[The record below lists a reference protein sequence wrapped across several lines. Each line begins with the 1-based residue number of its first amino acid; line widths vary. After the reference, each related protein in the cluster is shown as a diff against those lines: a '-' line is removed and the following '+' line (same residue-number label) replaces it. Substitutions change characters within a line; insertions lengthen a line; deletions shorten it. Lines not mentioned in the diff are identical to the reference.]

1 MQSTVHS
8 PTWKVANKRPDTPVY
23 KYYSKEIQI
32 FPKKQTKIPSTA
44 KPSICFYSESL
55 IPRNILFKFTVYK
68 IWSDQTARGY
78 QQWKQTTKSKN
89 TSHPHKK

>member
-32 FPKKQTKIPSTA
+32 FPKNKLKFLPQQTHPFA
-44 KPSICFYSESL
+44 SIQ
-55 IPRNILFKFTVYK
+55 K
-68 IWSDQTARGY
+68 A
-78 QQWKQTTKSKN
+78 
-89 TSHPHKK
+89 